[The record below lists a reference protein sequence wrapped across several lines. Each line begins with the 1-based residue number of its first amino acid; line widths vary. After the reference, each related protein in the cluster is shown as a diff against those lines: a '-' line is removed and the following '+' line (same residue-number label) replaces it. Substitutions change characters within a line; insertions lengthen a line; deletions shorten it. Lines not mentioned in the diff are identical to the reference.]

1 MPGATREKLA
11 GPDKETLCPPSNGAR
26 RRNGRRRFVRS
37 LPPAEQRARFYGP
50 VTRPAQLRPRRGNF
64 SIAEVRLMTG
74 SDFRGFIPD
83 GNLCWAHARAS
94 LRRPRELRC
103 LSITIIANAATVR
116 GALDSTPS
124 GREGN
129 RRSSWTL
136 LITLQREPSSCFLG
150 NIRSSSLRN
159 HGPHP

>member
-1 MPGATREKLA
+1 
-11 GPDKETLCPPSNGAR
+11 
-26 RRNGRRRFVRS
+26 
-37 LPPAEQRARFYGP
+37 
-50 VTRPAQLRPRRGNF
+50 
-64 SIAEVRLMTG
+64 MTG

-83 GNLCWAHARAS
+83 GNLCRAHARAS

-124 GREGN
+124 GREWS

-136 LITLQREPSSCFLG
+136 LITLHRERSSCFPG
-150 NIRSSSLRN
+150 NIRLSLHQIEVVPRKIIFR
-159 HGPHP
+159 HPPLILSAEPRR